1 MARNASE
8 VRKML
13 EEELQRA
20 RAKHPN
26 WPTDLVRRAM
36 ILMDQAAGIGRESL
50 NCLFDG
56 TSRDYLEKEVL
67 HTAVVCVRWLEGG

>member
-36 ILMDQAAGIGRESL
+36 ILMDQAAGIGRES
-50 NCLFDG
+50 
-56 TSRDYLEKEVL
+56 S
-67 HTAVVCVRWLEGG
+67 AVF